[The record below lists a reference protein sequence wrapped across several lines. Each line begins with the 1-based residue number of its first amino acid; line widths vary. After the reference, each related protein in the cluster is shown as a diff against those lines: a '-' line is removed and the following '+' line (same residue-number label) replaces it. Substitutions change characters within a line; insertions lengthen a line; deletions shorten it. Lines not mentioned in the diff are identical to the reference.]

1 MNFLCPFREDML
13 VDELG
18 HAPPHKACESVL
30 AATSLWINS
39 IPSFLP
45 GRGAKSLTGFGSS
58 GVSFDVWGASQL
70 WFCPSNKF
78 INSAADFFFELK
90 KVTSRF
96 GFAPESLPVT
106 LWQTIKRRT
115 DDAPSTGTQTG
126 TTFSGPRLCA
136 HTRESPLSETE
147 IIGDLS
153 LTPNPGELVITT
165 VDKSLWEGWAI

>member
-45 GRGAKSLTGFGSS
+45 GRGAKSLPGFGSS

-78 INSAADFFFELK
+78 INSAADFYFELK

-106 LWQTIKRRT
+106 LWQTIKRHVPTNRHS
-115 DDAPSTGTQTG
+115 DRHYVFRVEAVRS
-126 TTFSGPRLCA
+126 
-136 HTRESPLSETE
+136 HTR
-147 IIGDLS
+147 LS
-153 LTPNPGELVITT
+153 LVRNRNNRWPLTN
-165 VDKSLWEGWAI
+165 S